1 MQRRAY
7 RLVAAPAAL
16 AAAAVLAAGLTGCSG
31 GSGGMG
37 GDDDPKPGPGESAPP
52 TAEPGKYHSLPEPC
66 GYVSRETLRRMLP
79 GGGEEGDQAAEE
91 LYRGQPTITYDA
103 DRRVGCRWN
112 QETPDGTRRLS
123 VDFERVVSYQAGVS
137 DEERAQQLY
146 NKLSDD
152 AHIPASSSVTPS
164 SPPSSLPAPPSGGKG
179 GPKGPKDPKDP
190 KGAKEKAKNEPRTT
204 DASSRP
210 ATTATPPAQP
220 PGGGPELGS
229 RALDDVGD
237 NAFVSDKLV
246 SGGSGAHRDVTVVF
260 RSANVLVTIVY
271 HQQPTDRT
279 SVPSSQDLQ
288 GKAHVLA
295 REIEAG
301 HFSN

>member
-1 MQRRAY
+1 MQRKAH
-7 RLVAAPAAL
+7 RLVAAPVAGL
-16 AAAAVLAAGLTGCSG
+16 AAAVLAAGLAGCSG
-31 GSGGMG
+31 GSGGSG
-37 GDDDPKPGPGESAPP
+37 GDDDPKPGLGESAAPA
-52 TAEPGKYHSLPEPC
+52 AEPGKYHSLPEPC

-79 GGGEEGDQAAEE
+79 GGGEDGDPDAEK

-137 DEERAQQLY
+137 DEERARQLY
-146 NKLSDD
+146 DKLADA
-152 AHIPASSSVTPS
+152 AHIPEASSGSSPS
-164 SPPSSLPAPPSGGKG
+164 SPAKAPSPPPSGKDKG
-179 GPKGPKDPKDP
+179 TPKDS
-190 KGAKEKAKNEPRTT
+190 KGAKDAKSKGAKNDPKAT

-210 ATTATPPAQP
+210 AATATPPARDE
-220 PGGGPELGS
+220 PELGS
-229 RALDDVGD
+229 RPLDDVGD
-237 NAFVSDKLV
+237 DAFVSDRLT
-246 SGGSGAHRDVTVVF
+246 SGGADVHRDVTLVF
-260 RSANVLVTIVY
+260 RAANILVTIVY

-279 SVPSSQDLQ
+279 HVPGSQDLQ
-288 GKAHVLA
+288 GKAHGLA